1 MNRAKNGLCGRLGWL
16 ASAAVLAAM
25 LGGCA
30 SGGKAQYNAVLN
42 ENNEL
47 RQRNADLT
55 SALQEANT
63 RNAALEQENRDMA
76 GSLDKARSGGARAS
90 GATGFEGISGV
101 NASRG
106 AGGDIVLEI
115 AGEVLFDSGSV
126 TLKSSAKQSLDKV
139 ASVIRSKY
147 PGNMIRVEGYT
158 DNDPIKKSSW
168 KTNERLSAERA
179 LAVETHLVSKGLSN
193 DQLYSAAF
201 GPARPKATKKDSRR
215 VEIVILAAA
224 ASS

>member
-1 MNRAKNGLCGRLGWL
+1 MNRRNGVLSRVV
-16 ASAAVLAAM
+16 VLAAVVTAALG
-25 LGGCA
+25 LGGC
-30 SGGKAQYNAVLN
+30 SSGKAQHNAVLN

-55 SALQEANT
+55 SALGEANT

-76 GSLDKARSGGARAS
+76 SSLDRARGGRTGSGN
-90 GATGFEGISGV
+90 TGFEGIPGV
-101 NASRG
+101 NASYG
-106 AGGDIVLEI
+106 SGGEVILEI

-126 TLKSSAKQSLDKV
+126 TLKSSSKQSLARV
-139 ASVIRSKY
+139 ASVIQSRY
-147 PGNMIRVEGYT
+147 PGNLIRVEGYT
-158 DNDPIKKSSW
+158 DSDPIRKSNW

-201 GPARPKATKKDSRR
+201 GPARAKPTKKDSRR

-224 ASS
+224 N